1 MRVGEG
7 RRTIGESREGRR
19 TIGESREG
27 MRTIGESRGREE
39 DDR

>member
-7 RRTIGESREGRR
+7 IKTIGESK
-19 TIGESREG
+19 EG
-27 MRTIGESRGREE
+27 MRTIGESRGRDQ

>member
-7 RRTIGESREGRR
+7 MKTIGESK
-19 TIGESREG
+19 EG
-27 MRTIGESRGREE
+27 MRTIGESRGRDE

>member
-7 RRTIGESREGRR
+7 MRTIGESK
-19 TIGESREG
+19 EG
-27 MRTIGESRGREE
+27 MRTIGESRGRDQ

>member
-7 RRTIGESREGRR
+7 MKTIGESK
-19 TIGESREG
+19 EG
-27 MRTIGESRGREE
+27 MRTIGESRGRDQ

>member
-7 RRTIGESREGRR
+7 IKTIGESK
-19 TIGESREG
+19 EG
-27 MRTIGESRGREE
+27 MRTIGESRGRDE

>member
-1 MRVGEG
+1 MRVG
-7 RRTIGESREGRR
+7 EGRR

>member
-7 RRTIGESREGRR
+7 MRTIGESK
-19 TIGESREG
+19 EG
-27 MRTIGESRGREE
+27 MRTIGESRGRDE